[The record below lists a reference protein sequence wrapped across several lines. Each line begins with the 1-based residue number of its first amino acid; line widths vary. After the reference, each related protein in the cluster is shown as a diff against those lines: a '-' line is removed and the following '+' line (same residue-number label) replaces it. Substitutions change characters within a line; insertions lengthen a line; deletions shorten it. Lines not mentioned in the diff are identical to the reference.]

1 MEGDFSGNIEIIFC
15 LSKVIYWVWWFL
27 PDETTYQLLRLFEEW
42 ERERLF
48 LERERNKAFQRERE
62 IVTAIEMG
70 SHSHQ
75 QNHYCYYYH
84 FNHCV
89 WSISATK
96 SFSSSSSS
104 GITLTLT
111 AFLFPLCPFPH
122 CHQSALNPD
131 ETFLHLCRSSTFP
144 WL

>member
-1 MEGDFSGNIEIIFC
+1 MFIQIHL
-15 LSKVIYWVWWFL
+15 LSLVVFAGWDNL
-27 PDETTYQLLRLFEEW
+27 PVVAALWRVRKRETF
-42 ERERLF
+42 EREKETKHF
-48 LERERNKAFQRERE
+48 RERE

-111 AFLFPLCPFPH
+111 SFLSPLCPFPH